1 MENVNKYLIIKKPLI
16 VVKIIGRDE
25 SNSLYQV
32 EWIYT
37 KKYEYLRKCDMVS
50 EDFLYDPI
58 ETTKDTWEKDIIKVS
73 LSE

>member
-37 KKYEYLRKCDMVS
+37 KKYEYLKGPPFANS
-50 EDFLYDPI
+50 I
-58 ETTKDTWEKDIIKVS
+58 S
-73 LSE
+73 LFCLVMNFQRVPPFARLMFFCA